1 MRLGV
6 FKVVWPQ
13 CLYIQNEAWRVPLK
27 AFHANRIHKKS
38 RLTTFISDKIDFN
51 TKTVIR
57 GKEGYYIMIK
67 GLIQE
72 EYITIINIYT
82 SNIGAPQYER
92 QILTNIKREITSNT
106 MIVGDFNT
114 SLSSVDRPSG
124 QKIN

>member
-57 GKEGYYIMIK
+57 GKEGYYIIVK
-67 GLIQE
+67 GSTQE
-72 EYITIINIYT
+72 EGIIVVNIY
-82 SNIGAPQYER
+82 AP
-92 QILTNIKREITSNT
+92 NIKAPKYIKQVLIKVR
-106 MIVGDFNT
+106 D
-114 SLSSVDRPSG
+114 
-124 QKIN
+124 